1 MEFTKTKQ
9 TQQNIFTAE
18 NENYRYEIAE
28 TTQDGKRDLVT
39 MNVMKKTDQ
48 GDRRSGYMT
57 LQNGQKATT
66 FPESEDAKIHIDVFE
81 EFLNHENSEE

>member
-9 TQQNIFTAE
+9 TQQSIFTAE
-18 NENYRYEIAE
+18 NELYRYEGTE
-28 TTQDGKRDLVT
+28 ETQDDKRETAT

-48 GDRRSGYMT
+48 GDRHCGYLT
-57 LQNGQKATT
+57 LKNGQKSTA

-81 EFLNHENSEE
+81 EFLSHENSEE